1 MEKITI
7 TAQKLMNARDYV
19 PLAEKARFAQDAADL
34 CFDRMELRISGGPES
49 LPMPPM
55 YKENTGVKMRV
66 LMGGFARLYLGD
78 SIDTEKKITSDA
90 DGKDQVEEISPWLMK
105 QTAYDLY
112 AGSHIFNQIER
123 LKSEYGDVRDKAFD
137 VLADWRATEKMLNAE
152 ISGKLMVMNEP
163 VSRIMMA
170 MQSQTTPE
178 VMMGL
183 QKELEGLQKELDG
196 YKTAREKAVLKK

>member
-1 MEKITI
+1 MEKIII

-19 PLAEKARFAQDAADL
+19 PLSEKTRFAQEAADL

-66 LMGGFARLYLGD
+66 LMGGFVRLYLGEN
-78 SIDTEKKITSDA
+78 IDTEKKITSDA
-90 DGKDQVEEISPWLMK
+90 DGKERLEEISPWLMT
-105 QTAYDLY
+105 QSEYDLY

-123 LKSEYGDVRDKAFD
+123 LKSEYGEVRDRAFD
-137 VLADWRATEKMLNAE
+137 ILADWRTTEKMLNAE
-152 ISGKLMVMNEP
+152 IAGKLMVMNEP